1 MVRSG
6 IAGTGRRADRLSK
19 LDDGTLGHILAFLG
33 SSKEAARAAALS
45 SRWRDIFA
53 SVHTVSFEQP
63 GLGYG
68 GDDDDS
74 CGCPKRPWTFHLAVA
89 SALFARSRPAAAPAP
104 PLRAF
109 RLAMERFMW
118 NDGATVDQWVFY
130 ALRHAGAE
138 LELDL
143 SLRRACD
150 YYRFRRYGACGYRA
164 RQEEEAAANAPA
176 AISQVEED
184 HAVFEKE
191 PPEPE
196 SGAAA
201 DDDAASSTDEAESRK
216 SRPLR
221 SDTGYVVPRGL
232 FSCAALRSLRLAFC
246 KLCCTPAAAAAI
258 SLPSLSALHLSNVL
272 DDAGE
277 GSVQRLV
284 SACPR
289 LADLTLEHCDM
300 AGELSLLRNTRLR
313 SLAVRCCHQLSSI
326 AIDAPELRHVEYRG
340 AAVVPPGGS
349 ASFLAFRFGPGGPP
363 PSVISC
369 KVATCGEHEEEE
381 EPGDLALHIL
391 QPFAST
397 AERLHFLSTH
407 MAGSAFARLPE
418 LPSLRS
424 LHLNGRVPHDHVSG
438 LAAATSRVL
447 RRAPGLETLT
457 LFFEHKRH
465 DRYAFEQD
473 GDSSDFRFDDEAG
486 HLDAHLLRYSE
497 YDVLDAPAAAASE
510 PVPACLRSTV
520 SRIALVHYQG
530 GRAQRTLARFLL
542 RNAMV
547 LEELYCGF
555 AEGPLW
561 IQTQL
566 MREMEGWVVN
576 EKACKEFR

>member
-150 YYRFRRYGACGYRA
+150 YY
-164 RQEEEAAANAPA
+164 
-176 AISQVEED
+176 
-184 HAVFEKE
+184 
-191 PPEPE
+191 
-196 SGAAA
+196 
-201 DDDAASSTDEAESRK
+201 STDEAESRK